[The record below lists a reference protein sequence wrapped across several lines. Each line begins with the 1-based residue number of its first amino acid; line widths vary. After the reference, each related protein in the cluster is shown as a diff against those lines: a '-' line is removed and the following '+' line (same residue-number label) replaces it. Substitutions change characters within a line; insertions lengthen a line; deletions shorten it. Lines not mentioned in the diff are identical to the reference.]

1 MLKGTEGQDSSQNLP
16 IVGVVVGFSGVLM
29 AMIGILVVCSVCQRL
44 VCYYQAPH
52 FLCFLPL
59 FRNRSSPGAKRTE
72 VSTEDN
78 QAYGVSLGGKP
89 AVTQSSLEETVYEQ
103 IPY

>member
-1 MLKGTEGQDSSQNLP
+1 
-16 IVGVVVGFSGVLM
+16 M

-44 VCYYQAPH
+44 VCYYQVPL
-52 FLCFLPL
+52 FLFFLPL

-72 VSTEDN
+72 ASTEDN
-78 QAYGVSLGGKP
+78 QAYGVSLGGKS
-89 AVTQSSLEETVYEQ
+89 AVTQSSLEEAVYEQ

>member
-1 MLKGTEGQDSSQNLP
+1 
-16 IVGVVVGFSGVLM
+16 M

-52 FLCFLPL
+52 FLPL
-59 FRNRSSPGAKRTE
+59 FRKRSPPGAKRTE

-89 AVTQSSLEETVYEQ
+89 DITQSSLEEAVYEQ